1 MAFIVLILLKD
12 ILDLMRAYSAEE
24 ESLHLDGTCPTGIK
38 LADRQIERL
47 RKAAEKAEQARAK
60 IEKRKQEW
68 AQL

>member
-1 MAFIVLILLKD
+1 MLRPHVA
-12 ILDLMRAYSAEE
+12 R
-24 ESLHLDGTCPTGIK
+24 PTVIK
-38 LADRQIERL
+38 LGDRQIERL